1 MCSRVCSGTMC
12 TLSHSPVLRL
22 TQCLRVRAA
31 GTIVEHSFT
40 IRSSGNVALR
50 GLAIAAPSLPTITC
64 QPPLTVALDANSTT
78 TCRGVHEVTQDEVE
92 AGVSQLSAVVTAANL
107 VPATGVSYSKEFSL
121 RQVDV
126 EGVASFSLVFESTC
140 NAAPSKARTS

>member
-1 MCSRVCSGTMC
+1 M
-12 TLSHSPVLRL
+12 LRL

-31 GTIVEHSFT
+31 GTFVEHSFT

-50 GLAIAAPSLPTITC
+50 VLAIAAPSLSTITC
-64 QPPLTVALDANSTT
+64 QPLTVALDANSTT